1 MPVLVK
7 LKNTREAKGF
17 SQNELARRTGYSLQ
31 NIQKIEQGRAASIT
45 FDALGRFCK
54 VLECQPGDILEWQPD
69 DIGDKIHLPSTNDEI
84 GLTVLEEIKVKSNPP
99 KRNKNQAHMIIIDAN
114 IDVA

>member
-54 VLECQPGDILEWQPD
+54 VLECQPGDILEWLPD
-69 DIGDKIHLPSTNDEI
+69 EIDGKIHLPSADDEM
-84 GLTVLEEIKVKSNPP
+84 GLTALGEIEVKGDPP
-99 KRNKNQAHMIIIDAN
+99 KRSNNQAHMVIIDAHRG
-114 IDVA
+114 VA

>member
-7 LKNTREAKGF
+7 LKNTREVKGL

-45 FDALGRFCK
+45 FDALDRFCK
-54 VLECQPGDILEWQPD
+54 VLECQPGDLLEWQPD
-69 DIGDKIHLPSTNDEI
+69 NVSDKTNEI
-84 GLTVLEEIKVKSNPP
+84 PNAQTEGTALEEANREKKSS
-99 KRNKNQAHMIIIDAN
+99 KHTKHQTHMVLIDCNK
-114 IDVA
+114 DVA

>member
-7 LKNTREAKGF
+7 LKNTREAKGL

-54 VLECQPGDILEWQPD
+54 VLECQPGDLLEWKPD
-69 DIGDKIHLPSTNDEI
+69 NFNDKTSGISNTETE
-84 GLTVLEEIKVKSNPP
+84 GVVLEETKIENNSS
-99 KRNKNQAHMIIIDAN
+99 KRTKHQARMIVIDAN
-114 IDVA
+114 KGVA

>member
-7 LKNTREAKGF
+7 LKNTREALGL

-45 FDALGRFCK
+45 FDALERFCK
-54 VLECQPGDILEWQPD
+54 VLECQPGDLLEWQPD
-69 DIGDKIHLPSTNDEI
+69 
-84 GLTVLEEIKVKSNPP
+84 
-99 KRNKNQAHMIIIDAN
+99 N
-114 IDVA
+114 IDDKKQEFSNHQKVGDTLRESQKSHPSKHIKGQITIITIDESKDVA

>member
-7 LKNTREAKGF
+7 LKNTRETKGF

-69 DIGDKIHLPSTNDEI
+69 DVDETTNSSRTDD
-84 GLTVLEEIKVKSNPP
+84 LATLEEVKAKTNSQ
-99 KRNKNQAHMIIIDAN
+99 KRANHQARMILIDGNKG
-114 IDVA
+114 VA

>member
-7 LKNTREAKGF
+7 LKNTRETRGF

-45 FDALGRFCK
+45 FEALGRFCK

-69 DIGDKIHLPSTNDEI
+69 DADDKIDSPASGDLAALREI
-84 GLTVLEEIKVKSNPP
+84 TLKEDSRKRIKH
-99 KRNKNQAHMIIIDAN
+99 QARMIIIDSN
-114 IDVA
+114 QGVA

>member
-7 LKNTREAKGF
+7 LKKTREAKGL
-17 SQNELARRTGYSLQ
+17 SQNELARKTGYSLQ

-45 FDALGRFCK
+45 FDALGRFCE

-69 DIGDKIHLPSTNDEI
+69 NVDDKTHNSSDEI
-84 GLTVLEEIKVKSNPP
+84 VLSTASEQVTRKSDVP
-99 KRNKNQAHMIIIDAN
+99 KSTKSQAHMVVIDNNRGA
-114 IDVA
+114 A

>member
-54 VLECQPGDILEWQPD
+54 ILQCQPGDILEWLPD
-69 DIGDKIHLPSTNDEI
+69 DIDEKIRLSDANKEI
-84 GLTVLEEIKVKSNPP
+84 GLSTLEEIEVKDDPP
-99 KRNKNQAHMIIIDAN
+99 KRKKNKAHMIIIDAN